1 MFKIHLNSVRKYFH
15 LLQSCNN
22 ETKQIQDECEHYLNW
37 KHNISIF
44 GCQSNRINKLL
55 DNYNAVFS
63 NWEYKKASE
72 EIFNEFLFGCLIKWY
87 SFDETPTL
95 TVISYVS

>member
-22 ETKQIQDECEHYLNW
+22 VTKQIQDECKHYLSW
-37 KHNISIF
+37 KHNSSIF

-55 DNYNAVFS
+55 DNYYAVFS
-63 NWEYKKASE
+63 NWEYKKASGV
-72 EIFNEFLFGCLIKWY
+72 IFNELLLVCLIKRY
-87 SFDETPTL
+87 SFDEAPTL
-95 TVISYVS
+95 TVISY